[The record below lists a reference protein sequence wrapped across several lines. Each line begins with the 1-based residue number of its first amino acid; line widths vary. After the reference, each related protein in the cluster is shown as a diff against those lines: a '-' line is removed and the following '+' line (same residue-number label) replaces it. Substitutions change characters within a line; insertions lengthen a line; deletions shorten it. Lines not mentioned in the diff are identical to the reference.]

1 MKKIFSALC
10 VSAAMFF
17 AACGDDSGN
26 SANSA
31 TDKDEVSSSSIE
43 CDDEEDCDEDA
54 DDVDS
59 SSSSEKSGSSSSK
72 KGDSDSSDGEDS
84 SSSAEEE
91 SSGSEDPGSVYD
103 STANTLTDLRDGQV
117 YRTTKIGSQVWM
129 AENLNFETR
138 EGKSYCY
145 DRDTLNCKKFGR
157 LYTWA
162 ALMDTLIT
170 GYGYYKYGHTNRGVC
185 PMDWHVPTTKEWEV
199 LLKKCNY
206 SSKGALFANSP
217 EWIMDN
223 EEDEFTDECGFSALP
238 GGEWDGTEL
247 PFEASKKIGE
257 YVYFWTQ
264 SEVLNQGE
272 REKTRQ
278 AYMVFGDNYG
288 QLFMDSMYHTYKH
301 FGLSVRCLKD

>member
-1 MKKIFSALC
+1 MKKMPIKKGMFVKNIFSAVC
-10 VSAAMFF
+10 VSTVMFF
-17 AACGDDSGN
+17 AACGDDSSN

-31 TDKDEVSSSSIE
+31 MDKDDVSSSSVE
-43 CDDEEDCDEDA
+43 CDDEENCDEEA
-54 DDVDS
+54 GDVDS
-59 SSSSEKSGSSSSK
+59 SCSSEKSGSSSSAEE
-72 KGDSDSSDGEDS
+72 GS
-84 SSSAEEE
+84 SS
-91 SSGSEDPGSVYD
+91 SEDPGSVYD

-129 AENLNFETR
+129 AENLNYETR

-162 ALMDTLIT
+162 ALMDTLTT
-170 GYGYYKYGHTNRGVC
+170 GYGYYKYGKTDRGVC
-185 PMDWHVPTTKEWEV
+185 PMGWHVPSTKEWEV

-206 SSKGALFANSP
+206 SSKGALFANST
-217 EWIMDN
+217 EWKMAN
-223 EEDEFTDECGFSALP
+223 EKDEFTDECGFSALP

-247 PFEASKKIGE
+247 PFEASKEIGDK
-257 YVYFWTQ
+257 VYFWTQ
-264 SEVLNQGE
+264 TEVTNLGE

>member
-1 MKKIFSALC
+1 MKKMPIKKGMFVKNIFSAVC
-10 VSAAMFF
+10 VSAVMFF
-17 AACGDDSGN
+17 AACGDDSSN

-31 TDKDEVSSSSIE
+31 MDKDEVSSDSVK
-43 CDDEEDCDEDA
+43 CGDEENCDEEA
-54 DDVDS
+54 GDVDS
-59 SSSSEKSGSSSSK
+59 SCSSEKSGSSSS
-72 KGDSDSSDGEDS
+72 
-84 SSSAEEE
+84 AEEE
-91 SSGSEDPGSVYD
+91 SSSSEDPGSVYD

-162 ALMDTLIT
+162 ALMDTLTT
-170 GYGYYKYGHTNRGVC
+170 GYGYYKYGKTDRGVC
-185 PMDWHVPTTKEWEV
+185 PMGWHVPSTKEWEV

-206 SSKGALFANSP
+206 SSKGALFANST
-217 EWIMDN
+217 EWNMAN
-223 EEDEFTDECGFSALP
+223 EKDEFTDECGFSALP

-247 PFEASKKIGE
+247 PFEASKDIGDK
-257 YVYFWTQ
+257 VYFWTQ
-264 SEVLNQGE
+264 TEVTNLGE

>member
-1 MKKIFSALC
+1 MKKFFFALC
-10 VSAAMFF
+10 VSAVMFF
-17 AACGDDSGN
+17 AACGGDSSN
-26 SANSA
+26 SAN
-31 TDKDEVSSSSIE
+31 DEEYSSSSIE
-43 CDDEEDCDEDA
+43 CDNDGN
-54 DDVDS
+54 S
-59 SSSSEKSGSSSSK
+59 SSSVE
-72 KGDSDSSDGEDS
+72 EDS
-84 SSSAEEE
+84 SS
-91 SSGSEDPGSVYD
+91 SEDPGSVYD

-129 AENLNFETR
+129 AENLNYETR

-162 ALMDTLIT
+162 ALMDTLTT
-170 GYGYYKYGHTNRGVC
+170 GYGYYKYGKTDRGVC
-185 PMDWHVPTTKEWEV
+185 PMGWHVPSTKEWEV
-199 LLKKCNY
+199 LLKKYN
-206 SSKGALFANSP
+206 SSSEGKGALFADSP
-217 EWIMDN
+217 EWKMSD
-223 EEDEFTDECGFSALP
+223 EDEHFVDAYGFSALP

-247 PFEASKKIGE
+247 PFEASKDIGDK
-257 YVYFWTQ
+257 VYFWTQ

-288 QLFMDSMYHTYKH
+288 QLFMDNMYHTYKH